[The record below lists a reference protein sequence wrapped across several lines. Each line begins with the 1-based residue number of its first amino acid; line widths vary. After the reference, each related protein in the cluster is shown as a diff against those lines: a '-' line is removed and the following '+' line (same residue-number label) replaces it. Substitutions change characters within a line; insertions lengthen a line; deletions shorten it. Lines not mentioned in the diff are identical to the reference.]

1 MYDKEGIWSSWGQ
14 NSRSTY
20 SIAGCNTYFLMA
32 SLTRLKK
39 GKEKSDSQIKKIQTE
54 IDDLKQVIEDTE
66 TQKTNL
72 KRQLRQQ
79 RLGKGPKRSN
89 FFKNLQHAK
98 MKRIYLS

>member
-1 MYDKEGIWSSWGQ
+1 MTKKVSGPHGVKIVG
-14 NSRSTY
+14 RH
-20 SIAGCNTYFLMA
+20 IALQVVTLIFLMA